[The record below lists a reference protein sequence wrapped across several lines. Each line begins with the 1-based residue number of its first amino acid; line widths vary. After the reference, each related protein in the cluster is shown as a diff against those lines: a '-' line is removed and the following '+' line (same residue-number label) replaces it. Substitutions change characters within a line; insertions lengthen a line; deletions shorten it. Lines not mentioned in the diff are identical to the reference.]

1 MSFIDDLIKTPEGRK
16 LYEREGLIFRVT
28 EAISIAMEQR
38 GVKKA
43 ELARL
48 LGTNKS
54 HITQLLNG
62 HQNMTLAKVAE
73 IMLALGYR
81 LDIAANVLEGSR
93 QPQPNEIAA
102 PMESNYKISF
112 KGPTW
117 KTEKSAVNPKP
128 LAYLGAA

>member
-1 MSFIDDLIKTPEGRK
+1 MSFIDDLIKTPEGRR

-28 EAISIAMEQR
+28 EVISIAMEQR

-43 ELARL
+43 DLARL

-73 IMLALGYR
+73 IMLALGCR
-81 LDIAANVLEGSR
+81 LDIAANVLEESKH
-93 QPQPNEIAA
+93 PQPSEIVA
-102 PMESNYKISF
+102 PTESNYKISF
-112 KGPTW
+112 QGLTW
-117 KTEKSAVNPKP
+117 KTEKSVINPNP
-128 LAYLGAA
+128 LGYLGAA

>member
-38 GVKKA
+38 GVNKA
-43 ELARL
+43 DLARL

-81 LDIAANVLEGSR
+81 LDIAASVLEGSR
-93 QPQPNEIAA
+93 QPQPSEICRAHGI
-102 PMESNYKISF
+102 K
-112 KGPTW
+112 
-117 KTEKSAVNPKP
+117 
-128 LAYLGAA
+128 L

>member
-28 EAISIAMEQR
+28 EMISTAMEQR

-43 ELARL
+43 DLARR

-62 HQNMTLAKVAE
+62 HQNMTLAKVADV
-73 IMLALGYR
+73 MLALGYR
-81 LDIAANVLEGSR
+81 LEIAANEVEESE
-93 QPQPNEIAA
+93 QPQPSEVAVPVI
-102 PMESNYKISF
+102 SNYKISF
-112 KGPTW
+112 QGLTW
-117 KTEKSAVNPKP
+117 KTEKSAIYSKP
-128 LAYLGAA
+128 LGYSGAA